1 MYLTARSS
9 VLPSPILPGI
19 FELTYVGQAD
29 SHFGKAM
36 KSLKFS
42 IMKTGD
48 QEREKIPSAARQ
60 SQYIE
65 NHIIF
70 ENYYLSLSFQIIK
83 SFTAKAT

>member
-1 MYLTARSS
+1 M
-9 VLPSPILPGI
+9 LPSPILPGI

-65 NHIIF
+65 NHIMF
-70 ENYYLSLSFQIIK
+70 ENYYLSL
-83 SFTAKAT
+83 